1 MMFDFYE
8 KRKLRGILFSRPVAV
23 FLFLLALVLSWSA
36 YGRFVAEQE
45 TRAKRLGKATELVGL
60 KARAAI
66 IEAKVKHLESDQG
79 VERALREE
87 FDVAKQ
93 GEEVIVVVDGQATS
107 GQATDNPILPLPHEP
122 SLFERL
128 KFW

>member
-1 MMFDFYE
+1 MFDFYE
-8 KRKLRGILFSRPVAV
+8 KRKLRSILFSRPVAV
-23 FLFLLALVLSWSA
+23 FIFLLALVLSWSA
-36 YGRFVAEQE
+36 YGRYVAEQE
-45 TRAKRLGKATELVGL
+45 TRAKSLGKAAELTAL
-60 KARAAI
+60 KERAAV
-66 IEAKVKHLESDQG
+66 IEAKVNHLESNQG

-107 GQATDNPILPLPHEP
+107 GASTGNPVLPLPPEP

>member
-1 MMFDFYE
+1 MFDFYE
-8 KRKLRGILFSRPVAV
+8 KRKLRGILFSRPMAV
-23 FLFLLALVLSWSA
+23 FVFLLALVLSWSA

-45 TRAKRLGKATELVGL
+45 TRTKRLNKAAELVSL
-60 KARAAI
+60 KERAAV
-66 IEAKVKHLESDQG
+66 IETKVKHLESDQG

-93 GEEVIVVVDGQATS
+93 GEEVIVVVDGLATS
-107 GQATDNPILPLPHEP
+107 GQATGNPILPLPPEP

>member
-1 MMFDFYE
+1 MFDFYE
-8 KRKLRGILFSRPVAV
+8 KRKLRSILFSRPVAV

-36 YGRFVAEQE
+36 YGRYTAEQE
-45 TRAKRLGKATELVGL
+45 TRLKRLDKAAELSAL
-60 KARAAI
+60 KDRAAV
-66 IEAKVKHLESDQG
+66 IEAKVTHLESNQG

-107 GQATDNPILPLPHEP
+107 GKNAENPVLPLPPEP

>member
-1 MMFDFYE
+1 MFDFYE

-23 FLFLLALVLSWSA
+23 FIFLLAVVLSWSA
-36 YGRFVAEQE
+36 YGRFIAAQE
-45 TRAKRLGKATELVGL
+45 TSTKRQDKVSELSKL
-60 KARAAI
+60 KERAAV
-66 IEAKVKHLESDQG
+66 IEAKVNHLESNQG
-79 VERALREE
+79 MERALREE

-107 GQATDNPILPLPHEP
+107 SKNAENPVLPLPPEP

>member
-1 MMFDFYE
+1 MFDFYE
-8 KRKLRGILFSRPVAV
+8 KRKLRGIIFSRPVAV
-23 FLFLLALVLSWSA
+23 FLFLLALVLLWSA

-45 TRAKRLGKATELVGL
+45 TRTKRLGKATELSTL
-60 KARAAI
+60 KERAAA
-66 IEAKVKHLESDQG
+66 IEAKVNHLESNQG

-107 GQATDNPILPLPHEP
+107 SSATGNPVLPLPPEP